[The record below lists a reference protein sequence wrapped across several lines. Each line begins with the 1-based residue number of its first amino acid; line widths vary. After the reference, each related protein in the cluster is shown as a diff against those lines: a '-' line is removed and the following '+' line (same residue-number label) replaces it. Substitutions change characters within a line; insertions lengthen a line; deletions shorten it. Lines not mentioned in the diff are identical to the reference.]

1 MVSKEQKKRQLK
13 ILRKFRKMVFEG
25 KSRMEAYEKLSK
37 EFGLSVGGVRHAIV
51 AAIVTEAQ
59 EQPQQS
65 ATLTKNDI

>member
-51 AAIVTEAQ
+51 AAIASEVIENPGAS
-59 EQPQQS
+59 P
-65 ATLTKNDI
+65 NP